1 MASTTCKAQTI
12 IGSKS
17 SLRLSTPIQNPS
29 YQIRMKTTII
39 SLALSLL
46 LPLSGAA
53 PSSKPLSARQTDG
66 VLFQGAA
73 GASFVIDNVPQDNTI
88 FNIST
93 STHTYP
99 FPSYQSPING
109 PHLIFPPNRTNP
121 YTIPGPPH
129 DPKHTTNPRSLPQQP
144 TLSRSLSSA
153 LPFPPYAY
161 STVSTVAPRS
171 WSVMTGRM
179 WPWGRPR
186 RSYGAL
192 ALLLAFRDSCVRG
205 RRRVLNALLTCHREH
220 ERSLREVMGGVGVM
234 VGGWRGVER
243 GGCRMVMTRKSLGL
257 SAEYRIPYVGA
268 VRLRLA

>member
-1 MASTTCKAQTI
+1 MASTCITQTI
-12 IGSKS
+12 IDSKS
-17 SLRLSTPIQNPS
+17 SLRLSTAIQNPS
-29 YQIRMKTTII
+29 YQITMKTTII

-93 STHTYP
+93 STYTYP
-99 FPSYQSPING
+99 FRSYQSPINS
-109 PHLIFPPNRTNP
+109 PTQSSLVNRTNV
-121 YTIPGPPH
+121 YTNPRPPPCPEH
-129 DPKHTTNPRSLPQQP
+129 ITKPRSLPQQP
-144 TLSRSLSSA
+144 TPSRSPSSA
-153 LPFPPYAY
+153 LPFLPYAY

-179 WPWGRPR
+179 WPWGRLR

-192 ALLLAFRDSCVRG
+192 ALRSAFRDSCVRG
-205 RRRVLNALLTCHREH
+205 RRRVLNALLTCRREH
-220 ERSLREVMGGVGVM
+220 ERSLREVMGGVGVV

-257 SAEYRIPYVGA
+257 SAEYYLYIVA
-268 VRLRLA
+268 ARLRLA